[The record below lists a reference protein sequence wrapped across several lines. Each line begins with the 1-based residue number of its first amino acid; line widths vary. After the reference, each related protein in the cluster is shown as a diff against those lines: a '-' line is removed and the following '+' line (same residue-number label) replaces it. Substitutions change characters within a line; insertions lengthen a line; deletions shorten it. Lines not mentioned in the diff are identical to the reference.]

1 MDTAG
6 LNDRIAAA
14 ARAIDPESTLRRVWP
29 LLGGSAAQ
37 VLACEV
43 VLADG
48 QVRKYVVRTPSSYR
62 RSQHADAAWREFS
75 LIRAIHDT
83 GLPRTTSTDL
93 PVPEPR
99 DLRPAESRGLSR
111 ADSRGLP
118 VQRPCHLEPL
128 TPDNPAPFYLL
139 EYCDGQPDLAPA
151 DVPGHLLQYAIA
163 LANLHQLDW
172 RSLNLPFLPTLDLA
186 ATART
191 INTPRMRV
199 EEIRQALHAPPAEAR
214 ANPPVLCHGDF
225 WPGNL
230 LWRSG
235 QLAAIIDWEECAI
248 GEPLFDLALAR
259 LDLLWILGH
268 DAVADFTRIYQSLT
282 GVNLFNL
289 PYWDLAVS
297 LRPIAGIEDWARTY
311 PDLGR
316 PDVTCQTMIR
326 DHGEFVEQALHRWPP
341 A

>member
-6 LNDRIAAA
+6 LNDRIAAT
-14 ARAIDPESTLRRVWP
+14 RAIDPESTLRRVWT

-48 QVRKYVVRTPSSYR
+48 QVRKYVVRTPSPYR

-75 LIRAIHDT
+75 VIHAIHDT
-83 GLPRTTSTDL
+83 GLPRETSSGL
-93 PVPEPR
+93 PR
-99 DLRPAESRGLSR
+99 ATLRN
-111 ADSRGLP
+111 LP

-128 TPDNPAPFYLL
+128 TPENPAPFYLL

-151 DVPGHLLQYAIA
+151 DAPGHLLQYATA

-172 RSLNLPFLPTLDLA
+172 QSLNLPFLPPLDRA

-191 INTPRMRV
+191 IYTPRMRV
-199 EEIRQALHAPPAEAR
+199 EEIRQALRTPPAEAR
-214 ANPPVLCHGDF
+214 ANPPVLCHCDF

-230 LWRSG
+230 LWRGG

-259 LDLLWILGH
+259 LDLLWIVGH
-268 DAVADFTRIYQSLT
+268 AAVADFTRIYQSLT
-282 GVNLFNL
+282 GVDLFNL

-297 LRPIAGIEDWARTY
+297 LRPIAGIEDWAKTY

-316 PDVTCQTMIR
+316 PDVTCETMIR
-326 DHGEFVEQALHRWPP
+326 DHGEFVEQALQRWPP

>member
-6 LNDRIAAA
+6 LNARIAAA
-14 ARAIDPESTLRRVWP
+14 AGLIDPESTLRRVWP

-43 VLADG
+43 VLANG
-48 QVRKYVVRTPSSYR
+48 QVRKYVVRTPSPYR
-62 RSQHADAAWREFS
+62 RSLNVDAAWREFS
-75 LIRAIHDT
+75 VIQAVRDA
-83 GLPRTTSTDL
+83 GLR
-93 PVPEPR
+93 
-99 DLRPAESRGLSR
+99 
-111 ADSRGLP
+111 
-118 VQRPCHLEPL
+118 VQRPCYLEAL
-128 TPDNPAPFYLL
+128 TLGNPAPFYLL
-139 EYCDGQPDLAPA
+139 EYCDGHPDLAPA
-151 DVPGHLLQYAIA
+151 DVPGHLLQYATA
-163 LANLHQLDW
+163 LAQLHQLDW
-172 RSLNLPFLPTLDLA
+172 RSLNLGFLPTLNLA

-199 EEIRQALHAPPAEAR
+199 EEIRQALSTPPAQAR

-268 DAVADFTRIYQSLT
+268 AAAADFTQIYQSLT
-282 GVNLFNL
+282 GVDLFNL
-289 PYWDLAVS
+289 PYWDLVVS
-297 LRPIAGIEDWARTY
+297 LRPIAGIEEWAKSY

-316 PDVTCQTMIR
+316 PDVTCETMIR
-326 DHGEFVEQALHRWPP
+326 DHGEFVEQALHRCPP

>member
-6 LNDRIAAA
+6 LNDRVAAA

-37 VLACEV
+37 VLGCEV

-48 QVRKYVVRTPSSYR
+48 QVRKYVVRTPSPYR

-75 LIRAIHDT
+75 VILALHDT
-83 GLPRTTSTDL
+83 GLPR
-93 PVPEPR
+93 
-99 DLRPAESRGLSR
+99 AG
-111 ADSRGLP
+111 SRGLP
-118 VQRPCHLEPL
+118 VQRPCWLEPL
-128 TPDNPAPFYLL
+128 TLDNPAPFYLL

-151 DVPGHLLQYAIA
+151 DVPGHLLQYAAA
-163 LANLHQLDW
+163 LAKLHQLDW
-172 RSLNLPFLPTLDLA
+172 PSLNLPFLPTLDLA
-186 ATART
+186 DTART
-191 INTPRMRV
+191 IHTPRMRV
-199 EEIRQALHAPPAEAR
+199 EEIRQALRTPPAEAR
-214 ANPPVLCHGDF
+214 ANPPVLCHCDF

-230 LWRSG
+230 LWRGG

-259 LDLLWILGH
+259 LDLLWIVGH
-268 DAVADFTRIYQSLT
+268 AAVADFTRIYQRLT
-282 GVNLFNL
+282 GVDLFNL

-297 LRPIAGIEDWARTY
+297 LRPIAGIEDWAKTY

-316 PDVTCQTMIR
+316 PDVTCETMIR
-326 DHGEFVEQALHRWPP
+326 DHGEFVDQALHRWPP